1 MMISENYKYQLI
13 KEVKVIDA
21 SLGQTSDL
29 EKLVQEIT
37 DEKIDK
43 AILELIKNLGIL
55 TREKKV
61 PRIEQKQEKVIEILY
76 KYLGASKVDEL
87 FQDLKASSNVSLE
100 ELLNQ
105 LDELVGL
112 QSVKQQVRDL
122 IAYNQI
128 QKLRVKNGLRKT
140 NKTLHMVFLG
150 NPGTAKTTVARIV
163 GRMYKAIGLLSKG

>member
-61 PRIEQKQEKVIEILY
+61 PRIEQKQEKV
-76 KYLGASKVDEL
+76 
-87 FQDLKASSNVSLE
+87 
-100 ELLNQ
+100 
-105 LDELVGL
+105 
-112 QSVKQQVRDL
+112 
-122 IAYNQI
+122 
-128 QKLRVKNGLRKT
+128 
-140 NKTLHMVFLG
+140 H
-150 NPGTAKTTVARIV
+150 
-163 GRMYKAIGLLSKG
+163 

>member
-1 MMISENYKYQLI
+1 MISENYKYQLI

-112 QSVKQQVRDL
+112 QSVKQQVRDSDCL
-122 IAYNQI
+122 
-128 QKLRVKNGLRKT
+128 
-140 NKTLHMVFLG
+140 
-150 NPGTAKTTVARIV
+150 
-163 GRMYKAIGLLSKG
+163 

>member
-128 QKLRVKNGLRKT
+128 QKLVEKN
-140 NKTLHMVFLG
+140 
-150 NPGTAKTTVARIV
+150 
-163 GRMYKAIGLLSKG
+163 